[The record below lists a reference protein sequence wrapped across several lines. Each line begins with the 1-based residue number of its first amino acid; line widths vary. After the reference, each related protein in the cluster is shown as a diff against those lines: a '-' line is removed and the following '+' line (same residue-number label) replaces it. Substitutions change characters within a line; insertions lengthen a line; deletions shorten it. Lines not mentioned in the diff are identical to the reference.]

1 MMEKT
6 ILIEG
11 MSCNHCKMHV
21 EQALNAISGVQSAVV
36 DLQGKNAKVTL
47 SSPVAEE
54 TLTQAVE
61 DAGYEVT
68 GIR

>member
-1 MMEKT
+1 MEKT

-21 EQALNAISGVQSAVV
+21 EQALNAVKGVQSAVV
-36 DLQGKNAKVTL
+36 DLQGKNAKVSL
-47 SSPVAEE
+47 ASPVADEALKE
-54 TLTQAVE
+54 AVE
-61 DAGYEVT
+61 EAGYEVT

>member
-1 MMEKT
+1 MEKT

-21 EQALNAISGVQSAVV
+21 EEALSRLAGVKSAVV
-36 DLQGKNAKVTL
+36 DLKAKNARVVLDASVTDDAL
-47 SSPVAEE
+47 KDAVAE
-54 TLTQAVE
+54 
-61 DAGYEVT
+61 AGYEVT

>member
-1 MMEKT
+1 MKKQ
-6 ILIEG
+6 IAIEG

-21 EQALNAISGVQSAVV
+21 EQALNELPGVSGAVV
-36 DLQGKNAKVTL
+36 DLKAKNAVVEADETVTDEAL
-47 SSPVAEE
+47 KN
-54 TLTQAVE
+54 AVT